1 MNGVKK
7 EKEVSGM
14 DEKKTRPDETGGK
27 GVRDL
32 ESDDPM
38 KGFRFILW
46 FVVGAL
52 VGLLIVRALIL

>member
-1 MNGVKK
+1 MN
-7 EKEVSGM
+7 
-14 DEKKTRPDETGGK
+14 EKKTRPDETGGK

-38 KGFRFILW
+38 KGFRYILW